1 MSLRK
6 FVLKICSKLNPFSS
20 VISIRLL
27 CNFIEITLQHGCS
40 PVIMLHVFRTS
51 FYKVFGGLLLELLNR
66 AAVVQEVVQKSRVNF
81 RQYFRKRVC
90 SIYVEKISWEDA
102 AACRYCFRCVL
113 RYSSTKNL
121 SRSKRG
127 FGKKSKGCKKYTLSY
142 KNENLS
148 LMWRN
153 YFIFKSEL
161 FQILANELLQQ
172 GNFKQ
177 LVVTKVRV
185 IVSIT

>member
-6 FVLKICSKLNPFSS
+6 FVLKICSKLTGENPFSS

-27 CNFIEITLQHGCS
+27 YNFIEITLQHGCS

-66 AAVVQEVVQKSRVNF
+66 AAVVQKVVQKSPVNF

-90 SIYVEKISWEDA
+90 SLYVEKISWEDV

-113 RYSSTKNL
+113 RYNSTKNS

-127 FGKKSKGCKKYTLSY
+127 FGKKVRVTKNIPFPIKMKIFPWCEGIISY
-142 KNENLS
+142 LN
-148 LMWRN
+148 RN
-153 YFIFKSEL
+153 YFRF
-161 FQILANELLQQ
+161 
-172 GNFKQ
+172 
-177 LVVTKVRV
+177 
-185 IVSIT
+185 